1 MANIIRNF
9 IDSLHLAD
17 DDETDEE
24 YEEYLMETNE
34 KERRRGEKRG
44 NRRFEQDDDEEEEV
58 SYRPNTSN
66 FSDLKRE
73 RTQKAERSQTQ
84 KKVVPFRGGSVGSL
98 SNAMGIKVMKPTSFD
113 DSQAI
118 CDVLL
123 AGKSTVINLEGLHT
137 KVEDAQRV
145 MDFVSGAV
153 YAANGKLHQVS
164 EYIFIVSPEN
174 VDISGDYLDMIR
186 QDGFEVPTLSRK

>member
-34 KERRRGEKRG
+34 KERRRELRGEKRFG
-44 NRRFEQDDDEEEEV
+44 RRFDEDEEDAEEV

-73 RTQKAERSQTQ
+73 RTQKADRE
-84 KKVVPFRGGSVGSL
+84 
-98 SNAMGIKVMKPTSFD
+98 
-113 DSQAI
+113 
-118 CDVLL
+118 
-123 AGKSTVINLEGLHT
+123 
-137 KVEDAQRV
+137 
-145 MDFVSGAV
+145 
-153 YAANGKLHQVS
+153 
-164 EYIFIVSPEN
+164 
-174 VDISGDYLDMIR
+174 
-186 QDGFEVPTLSRK
+186 

>member
-34 KERRRGEKRG
+34 KERRREQRGEKRLS
-44 NRRFEQDDDEEEEV
+44 RRFDEV

-73 RTQKAERSQTQ
+73 RTQKADRERPQTQ

-98 SNAMGIKVMKPTSFD
+98 SSAMGIKVMKPTSFD
-113 DSQAI
+113 DSQDI

-123 AGKSTVINLEGLHT
+123 AGKATIINLEGFN
-137 KVEDAQRV
+137 VDEAQRV

-153 YAANGKLHQVS
+153 YAANGKLHQIS
-164 EYIFIVSPEN
+164 NYIFIISPEN
-174 VDISGDYLDMIR
+174 VDITGDYLDMIR
-186 QDGFEVPTLSRK
+186 QNGFEVPTLSRI

>member
-34 KERRRGEKRG
+34 KERRRELRGEKRFG
-44 NRRFEQDDDEEEEV
+44 RRFDEDEEDAEEV

-73 RTQKAERSQTQ
+73 RKKKWFRSAAEVWAASAARW
-84 KKVVPFRGGSVGSL
+84 GSRL
-98 SNAMGIKVMKPTSFD
+98 
-113 DSQAI
+113 
-118 CDVLL
+118 
-123 AGKSTVINLEGLHT
+123 
-137 KVEDAQRV
+137 
-145 MDFVSGAV
+145 
-153 YAANGKLHQVS
+153 
-164 EYIFIVSPEN
+164 
-174 VDISGDYLDMIR
+174 
-186 QDGFEVPTLSRK
+186 